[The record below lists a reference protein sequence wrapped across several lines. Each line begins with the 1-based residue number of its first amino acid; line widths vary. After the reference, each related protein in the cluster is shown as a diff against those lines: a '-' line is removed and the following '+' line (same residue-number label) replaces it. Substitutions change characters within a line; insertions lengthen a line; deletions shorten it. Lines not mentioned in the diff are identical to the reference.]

1 MTRHCAESQADPDR
15 MGTKADR
22 DRARIAELRRL
33 ARLAQGR
40 EPDAEA
46 LQDRPGRHWEPE
58 TEFPRFVSVG
68 AGVAGLLPEEVARRL
83 KWSTRDVEAKVA
95 SGELESVSVGWMRMI
110 PLTEVERIENLASR

>member
-46 LQDRPGRHWEPE
+46 HQDRPGRHWEPE

-68 AGVAGLLPEEVARRL
+68 AGVAGLLPEVAAKRM
-83 KWSTRDVEAKVA
+83 KWAPGKMKA
-95 SGELESVSVGWMRMI
+95 
-110 PLTEVERIENLASR
+110 